1 MINKKADKI
10 QNNEE
15 QEKNPSRIQYVQ
27 RLNKLVLLLHTY
39 VKINKR
45 YHKSA
50 MISSQ
55 CMLCHCSVK
64 LNGFKSNS
72 VKMRD

>member
-1 MINKKADKI
+1 MISIKKNLVDTLYSMINKKADKI

-39 VKINKR
+39 VKINNNVIIK
-45 YHKSA
+45 A
-50 MISSQ
+50 
-55 CMLCHCSVK
+55 L
-64 LNGFKSNS
+64 
-72 VKMRD
+72 

>member
-1 MINKKADKI
+1 MISIKKNLVNTLYSMINKKADKI

-39 VKINKR
+39 VKINNNVIIK
-45 YHKSA
+45 A
-50 MISSQ
+50 
-55 CMLCHCSVK
+55 L
-64 LNGFKSNS
+64 
-72 VKMRD
+72 

>member
-1 MINKKADKI
+1 MISIKKNLVNTLYSMINKKADKT

-39 VKINKR
+39 VKINNNVIIK
-45 YHKSA
+45 A
-50 MISSQ
+50 
-55 CMLCHCSVK
+55 L
-64 LNGFKSNS
+64 
-72 VKMRD
+72 

>member
-1 MINKKADKI
+1 MISIKKNLVNTCTLYSMINKKADKT

-39 VKINKR
+39 V
-45 YHKSA
+45 
-50 MISSQ
+50 
-55 CMLCHCSVK
+55 
-64 LNGFKSNS
+64 
-72 VKMRD
+72 

>member
-1 MINKKADKI
+1 MISIKKNLVNTCTLYSMINKKADKI

-39 VKINKR
+39 VKINNNVIIK
-45 YHKSA
+45 A
-50 MISSQ
+50 
-55 CMLCHCSVK
+55 L
-64 LNGFKSNS
+64 
-72 VKMRD
+72 